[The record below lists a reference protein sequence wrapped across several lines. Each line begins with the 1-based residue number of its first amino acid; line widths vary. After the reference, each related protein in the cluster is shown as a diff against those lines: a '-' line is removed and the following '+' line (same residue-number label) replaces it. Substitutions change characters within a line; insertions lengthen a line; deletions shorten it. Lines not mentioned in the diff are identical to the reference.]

1 MDVSALNPLT
11 TQPTQSE
18 NAEATLSESFD
29 TFLTLLTTQ
38 LRYQD
43 PLEPMDSAEFTNQ
56 LVQFS
61 QVEQSISTNT
71 NLEKLLGFQGANQ
84 AVAAIGYIGTTV
96 EALSNALPLVNGS
109 ATMNYVLAEKAES
122 AKVLIYDATGDQVRT
137 IESATSLG
145 KHTVNWDGKDDDGNT
160 MPDGAY
166 TVVVSARDADTNLI
180 EVATSITAKVTG
192 TQNNDSGTQLIF
204 GAVPI
209 DLDKVIS
216 VTDQNANGGGND
228 AQAEDDESDGDE
240 EEPAA

>member
-1 MDVSALNPLT
+1 MDVSAVSALT
-11 TQPTQSE
+11 NQPTQSE
-18 NAEATLSESFD
+18 NAAATLSDSFD

-61 QVEQSISTNT
+61 QVEQSISTNS
-71 NLEKLLGFQGANQ
+71 NLEKLLGYQGANQ

-96 EALSNALPLVNGS
+96 EALGNALLLVDGS

-122 AKVLIYDATGDQVRT
+122 AKVIIYDANGDQVRS

-145 KHTVNWDGKDDDGNT
+145 KHTVTWDGKDDDGNT
-160 MPDGAY
+160 LPDGAY
-166 TVVVSARDADTNLI
+166 TAVVSARDADTNLI
-180 EVATSITAKVTG
+180 EVATSITARVTG
-192 TQNNDSGTQLIF
+192 TQNNENGTQLIF
-204 GAVPI
+204 GSVPI

-216 VTDQNANGGGND
+216 VSDQQANGGGNGN
-228 AQAEDDESDGDE
+228 QADDEESGGD

>member
-1 MDVSALNPLT
+1 MEFSAVSALTN
-11 TQPTQSE
+11 QPTQSE
-18 NAEATLSESFD
+18 NAAATLSDSFD

-61 QVEQSISTNT
+61 QVEQSISTNS
-71 NLEKLLGFQGANQ
+71 NLEKLLGYQGANQ

-122 AKVLIYDATGDQVRT
+122 ANVLIYDASGDQVRS

-145 KHTVNWDGKDDDGNT
+145 KHTVNWDGKDDNGNT
-160 MPDGAY
+160 LPDGAY

-192 TQNNDSGTQLIF
+192 TQNNETGTQLIF

-216 VTDQNANGGGND
+216 VSDQNADSGGNEN
-228 AQAEDDESDGDE
+228 AAEEDENDD

>member
-1 MDVSALNPLT
+1 MDVSAVSALT
-11 TQPTQSE
+11 SQKTASE
-18 NAEATLSESFD
+18 KAEATLSDSFD

-61 QVEQSISTNT
+61 QVEQSISTNS

-84 AVAAIGYIGTTV
+84 AVAAISYIGTSV

-122 AKVLIYDATGDQVRT
+122 AKVLIYDATGGQVRS

-145 KHTVNWDGKDDDGNT
+145 KHTVIWDGKDDDGNT
-160 MPDGAY
+160 LPDGAY

-192 TQNNDSGTQLIF
+192 TQNNENGTQLIF
-204 GAVPI
+204 GADRPRQG
-209 DLDKVIS
+209 DLGHGS
-216 VTDQNANGGGND
+216 ECQWRRQQCPGRR
-228 AQAEDDESDGDE
+228 
-240 EEPAA
+240 

>member
-1 MDVSALNPLT
+1 MDVSAVSALT
-11 TQPTQSE
+11 NQPTASE
-18 NAEATLSESFD
+18 NAATTLSESFD

-71 NLEKLLGFQGANQ
+71 NLEKLLGYQGANQ

-96 EALSNALPLVNGS
+96 EALGNALPLVDGT

-122 AKVLIYDATGDQVRT
+122 AKVLVYDASGGQVRS
-137 IESATSLG
+137 IDSATSLG
-145 KHTVNWDGKDDDGNT
+145 KHTVNWDGKDDNGNT
-160 MPDGAY
+160 LPDGAY

-192 TQNNDSGTQLIF
+192 TQNNDTGTQLIF
-204 GAVPI
+204 GVVPI

-216 VTDQNANGGGND
+216 VSDQNANGGGNGD
-228 AQAEDDESDGDE
+228 QAEDEESGEE
-240 EEPAA
+240 EEPTA